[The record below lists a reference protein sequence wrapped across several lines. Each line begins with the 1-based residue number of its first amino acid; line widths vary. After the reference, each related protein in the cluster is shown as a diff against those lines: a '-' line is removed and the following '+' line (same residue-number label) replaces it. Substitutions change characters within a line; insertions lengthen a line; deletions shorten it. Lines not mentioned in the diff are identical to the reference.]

1 MADRR
6 MFHRQVVESD
16 KFLDLPVGAQALYF
30 HMGMQAD
37 DDGFVNGPKLIARQL
52 RRPSKDLQALIDSG
66 FLLDFD
72 DVVVLSHW
80 RLANRLRNDRTQL
93 PKYPE
98 LARKLYIKDTGV
110 YTKTRPRKGQNLLTI
125 KKNLIQ
131 ECGRQMSAQEKG
143 REEKRKEMNL
153 EEMKGNERRRTDA
166 PPEEAAEEARAPFY
180 DNGLNFLGGKL
191 GKGVVMLTQEQ
202 MESLLEE
209 MGLEC
214 FDYYTERLADYII
227 KNNVKI
233 RNHYETIRKWWNE
246 DRSV

>member
-16 KFLDLPVGAQALYF
+16 KFLDLPIGAQALYF

-72 DVVVLSHW
+72 GIVVLTHW
-80 RLANRLRNDRTQL
+80 RIANSWQMDRLQL
-93 PKYPE
+93 PRYPE
-98 LARKLYIKDTGV
+98 IAKKLYINDIRE
-110 YTKTRPRKGQNLLTI
+110 YTKVRIPKGKNLLQI
-125 KKNLIQ
+125 KADMVSQAGIRLESKKK
-131 ECGRQMSAQEKG
+131 REKKKK
-143 REEKRKEMNL
+143 EEKNL
-153 EEMKGNERRRTDA
+153 EENKGKERRRTDA
-166 PPEEAAEEARAPFY
+166 PPEEAAVEARSLFY
-180 DNGLNFLGGKL
+180 DNGLNFLNGKL

-202 MESLLEE
+202 MESLLDE